1 MPKASKAKK
10 LVLVLATSASVTG
23 ASKEAE
29 VTQAT
34 QEGKEMILDRVP
46 CIHYRVQFRKDKE
59 TIRALIDS
67 GSEVNAMTSA
77 YAKKLG
83 LQTQKTNVEAQKIDG
98 SSLDTFGI
106 LIAGFQVIDKL
117 GRAWFF

>member
-10 LVLVLATSASVTG
+10 LVSVLATSASVTG

-29 VTQAT
+29 MTQAT
-34 QEGKEMILDRVP
+34 QKGKEVILDQIP
-46 CIHYRVQFRKDKE
+46 CIHYQVQFRKDKE

-67 GSEVNAMTSA
+67 GSEVIAMTPA

-83 LQTQKTNVEAQKIDG
+83 LWTQKTDVKAQKIDR

-106 LIAGFQVIDKL
+106 VIVGLQVIDKL
-117 GRAWFF
+117 GRVRFF